1 MDKRFIVVYI
11 NDNGRWVVADTV
23 ATVAFV
29 SSLAAVTYAG
39 SIPRNQRPQ
48 VVAVPDVSS
57 VSNTE
62 TRRADNAD

>member
-11 NDNGRWVVADTV
+11 DDNGRWAVADTG
-23 ATVAFV
+23 AFV
-29 SSLAAVTYAG
+29 SSLEAVTYAD
-39 SIPRNQRPQ
+39 SIPRNKRPQ

-62 TRRADNAD
+62 TRGADNAD